1 MFHCIC
7 SLVRPLLVSALVTTP
22 HTAPSSSLSL
32 SPGHTGGQT
41 NGQGVGWQKGEELR
55 ALECVHFASVILRL
69 LGNFR
74 FSVARL
80 MPGSALEELLDTLGG
95 ATFQIS
101 EELAGLAESQLNEL
115 FSIKMKGGG
124 GISSC
129 GEDPGSLLEGW
140 RGETLDFLLESWCMI
155 LDDPLMSSD
164 VTNVIAPHFKEG
176 LRAIGGRTFSQ
187 LYECLLRS
195 TVYNTV
201 AEMEMEDEEEYSSVS
216 TSLLRSVCA
225 VGRSNFESAVL
236 HVYKY
241 VLYCFP
247 A

>member
-1 MFHCIC
+1 
-7 SLVRPLLVSALVTTP
+7 
-22 HTAPSSSLSL
+22 
-32 SPGHTGGQT
+32 
-41 NGQGVGWQKGEELR
+41 
-55 ALECVHFASVILRL
+55 
-69 LGNFR
+69 
-74 FSVARL
+74 
-80 MPGSALEELLDTLGG
+80 MPGSTLEELLGTLGG

-124 GISSC
+124 ISSC
-129 GEDPGSLLEGW
+129 GDDPGSLLEGW

-155 LDDPLMSSD
+155 LDDPLMSTD

-201 AEMEMEDEEEYSSVS
+201 AEMEDEDEEEYSSVS

-241 VLYCFP
+241 VLCRFATLHCLSTPSDCSLIYS
-247 A
+247 AVLSSMSANTTLLA